1 MDLLIQ
7 ATAPG
12 HFIAVC
18 HELKNTGCLRAY
30 SMRGANFCEA
40 VAALVST
47 WDCMESLLCMCRLV
61 KAMVAASPKVRPDWS
76 VEDGVVRISMLHY
89 NTPEEVDHVIQAL
102 GEVLS

>member
-1 MDLLIQ
+1 MQ
-7 ATAPG
+7 VTAPG
-12 HFIAVC
+12 HFIAPS
-18 HELKNTGCLRAY
+18 HELNNTGCQRAS
-30 SMRGANFCEA
+30 SMRGASVREA

-47 WDCMESLLCMCRLV
+47 WDCMESLCCMCRLV
-61 KAMVAASPKVRPDWS
+61 MAMVAASPKVRPDWS